1 VDDPTVAEFHGQPLV
16 GNYEVD
22 EEGIKGQRVVL
33 VESGALHNLLMSRRP
48 GPDFEH
54 SNGHGRAA
62 FLSDPRPAMS
72 NLFLVSSA
80 TQNPAELRKS
90 FFDKCREE
98 GRQWCLVVRRMDN
111 PVLGIHHQEDL
122 QETIGRMAAGAA
134 SGDRLPLLVYRVH
147 VADGREELIR
157 GTHLI
162 GLNLRTLRNL
172 AGIGNDATL
181 FSFLQ
186 NQAAGY
192 AGTALGAFGTASG
205 GVPSTVV
212 APSLLFEEVEARGAR
227 GEPRRLPLLPPP
239 PLN

>member
-1 VDDPTVAEFHGQPLV
+1 QMLGPSLSGARPPLSMLPMFDQLMERMGGRSEWTGRVGTRVLPQSVTLVDDPTVAEFHSQPLV

-33 VESGALHNLLMSRRP
+33 VENGALHNLLMSRRP

-98 GRQWCLVVRRMDN
+98 GRQWCLVVRRMD
-111 PVLGIHHQEDL
+111 
-122 QETIGRMAAGAA
+122 
-134 SGDRLPLLVYRVH
+134 
-147 VADGREELIR
+147 
-157 GTHLI
+157 
-162 GLNLRTLRNL
+162 
-172 AGIGNDATL
+172 
-181 FSFLQ
+181 
-186 NQAAGY
+186 
-192 AGTALGAFGTASG
+192 
-205 GVPSTVV
+205 
-212 APSLLFEEVEARGAR
+212 
-227 GEPRRLPLLPPP
+227 
-239 PLN
+239 